1 MDVFFAFGV
10 NKSSDI
16 FGQMICIFSQMKFV
30 PFLCPYGIQ
39 YDCVIRVRGEL
50 SKFFPLPISQ
60 IRRLILAKRTVHSSF
75 IDFAAAALLWLSL
88 ACRNKLS
95 SAPLTLFGST
105 KPGLTPSSFSV
116 CHALSSV
123 WWTFPRLV
131 QFGVSE
137 WQCSLW
143 KWFPKF

>member
-50 SKFFPLPISQ
+50 TSSNFTNSEIDPC
-60 IRRLILAKRTVHSSF
+60 KRTVHSSF
-75 IDFAAAALLWLSL
+75 IDFAAAALL
-88 ACRNKLS
+88 
-95 SAPLTLFGST
+95 
-105 KPGLTPSSFSV
+105 
-116 CHALSSV
+116 
-123 WWTFPRLV
+123 
-131 QFGVSE
+131 
-137 WQCSLW
+137 
-143 KWFPKF
+143 